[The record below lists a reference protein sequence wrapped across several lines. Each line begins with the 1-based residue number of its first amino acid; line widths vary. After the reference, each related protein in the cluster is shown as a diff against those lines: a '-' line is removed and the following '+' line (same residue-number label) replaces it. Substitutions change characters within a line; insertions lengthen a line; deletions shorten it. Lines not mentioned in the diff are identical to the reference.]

1 MREHDACFALDYD
14 VPMLVARDVGL
25 TRALDRDLTSDY
37 ERALDVALPS
47 VLDRWLWSE
56 CDASCALP

>member
-37 ERALDVALPS
+37 ERALD
-47 VLDRWLWSE
+47 RWLWSE